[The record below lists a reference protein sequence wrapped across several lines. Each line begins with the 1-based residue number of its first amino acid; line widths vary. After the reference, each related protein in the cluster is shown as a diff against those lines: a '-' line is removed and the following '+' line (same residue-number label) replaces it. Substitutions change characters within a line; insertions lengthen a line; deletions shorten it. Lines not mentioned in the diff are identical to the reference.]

1 MIDRLSTWGES
12 HRRGRGETLP
22 CSSSVNKQQEALLEA
37 AKGDAV
43 LAVAALSPRRRPEPQ
58 INRALPH
65 DRGVSFGTVTLHK
78 APQKWGV
85 HWGPRT
91 LPQESP
97 NNLCDCYT
105 AHFSP
110 TFAPPSLKLQGKALP
125 MLILVQLPQL
135 IVSFFLPFKA
145 CRTYPVAPVVCKLL
159 KTSQKYFHNNSD
171 DAKSA
176 RKETDN
182 D

>member
-125 MLILVQLPQL
+125 MLILVQLQQL
-135 IVSFFLPFKA
+135 IVSFFLPFQSVSHIS
-145 CRTYPVAPVVCKLL
+145 CRPCGLQAL
-159 KTSQKYFHNNSD
+159 KNISKILPQ
-171 DAKSA
+171 
-176 RKETDN
+176 
-182 D
+182 